1 MEETIFGA
9 LKTPGSHVRDAAK
22 RQAGREPCAECP
34 WMSNDQ
40 RDVVAREPL
49 RKTAESGAFFCCHVR
64 LGRCEG
70 SRLVAERAGNK

>member
-1 MEETIFGA
+1 
-9 LKTPGSHVRDAAK
+9 
-22 RQAGREPCAECP
+22 
-34 WMSNDQ
+34 MSNDQ